1 MAPNM
6 GWGCHSKSLGRRVK
20 RVSNRSSSSR
30 SASKS
35 SGRVPPR
42 SAFTSGRVS
51 TPRGQGKGVCRAT
64 HFTNQP
70 GTGMEVTEIR
80 AVAQG
85 FSPIVTRKESARWQI
100 ICGAV
105 ILPQRRSL
113 EAWTFRRRRA
123 ICSLAAELE
132 SVRFVMLRCCH
143 PRWPAV
149 SWRPARVSSNF
160 IFEES
165 FEQTWNPSLI
175 FSLVRASGAQAST
188 ARRRWRLPP

>member
-42 SAFTSGRVS
+42 STSTSGRVS
-51 TPRGQGKGVCRAT
+51 TPCGQGKGVCRAT
-64 HFTNQP
+64 HFTNQH
-70 GTGMEVTEIR
+70 GSGMEVTEIR
-80 AVAQG
+80 VVDQS

-113 EAWTFRRRRA
+113 EAWSFRRRRA
-123 ICSLAAELE
+123 ISFLSGELA
-132 SVRFVMLRCCH
+132 SVLFVMLRCCH
-143 PRWPAV
+143 PRWLPV
-149 SWRPARVSSNF
+149 WRRPARVSSNF

-175 FSLVRASGAQAST
+175 FSLVPAWGAQASI
-188 ARRRWRLPP
+188 ARRRSRLPP